1 MNEVASILQDFIII
15 VIIVEEVNF
24 VIQGG
29 VDEVHYVLVS
39 FEVHNGV
46 FLLVDISFVVEIGSG
61 KAVKVINHYCKERKD
76 QVEIQEVLLSVVV
89 VEIVR
94 KAEIIDVNEVGVTV
108 YVLVQEILG
117 SKEIDVG

>member
-1 MNEVASILQDFIII
+1 M
-15 VIIVEEVNF
+15 EEVNF